1 MMFNLDFLVLL
12 FIILLVA
19 SIADL
24 VSISLFVKLAREKGY
39 CQGKNGETVS
49 AGLLW
54 FIGIFATP
62 LVLGIYV
69 AALPNKNSPVTAS
82 SLAANAA
89 YIKDDLPDV

>member
-1 MMFNLDFLVLL
+1 MVSSGFFVALFLIIWVCVLIAWL
-12 FIILLVA
+12 A
-19 SIADL
+19 SIN
-24 VSISLFVKLAREKGY
+24 LFVKLAREKGY
-39 CQGKNGETVS
+39 CQGKNGEMVS